1 MAAHLGAAVHSGHAL
16 QHSRQSRRGEAAE
29 VRQLFGDLA
38 ADKTKQPC
46 ARRMAFPCMKHI
58 CYKPGHRC
66 LHVALPALGVLVCS
80 RVVTGQCQGAER
92 VCRGLVPKL
101 PTQQHGDVL
110 AVVEP
115 SGPSEPD
122 SRRKQSKCQIKM
134 AVSKVASRRAK
145 LAGSMWRAR
154 CSPARLLQQTPPRPC
169 PAAVADP
176 QGRSVTMACRGGPRA
191 AASCELLAL
200 GSPAH
205 RRQGPSRKSE
215 TEALTLE
222 AALA

>member
-1 MAAHLGAAVHSGHAL
+1 MSATNAPAHLGAAVHTGHAL

-92 VCRGLVPKL
+92 VCRTDLFPNS
-101 PTQQHGDVL
+101 Q
-110 AVVEP
+110 P
-115 SGPSEPD
+115 SST
-122 SRRKQSKCQIKM
+122 
-134 AVSKVASRRAK
+134 ATF
-145 LAGSMWRAR
+145 W
-154 CSPARLLQQTPPRPC
+154 PRW
-169 PAAVADP
+169 
-176 QGRSVTMACRGGPRA
+176 S
-191 AASCELLAL
+191 
-200 GSPAH
+200 
-205 RRQGPSRKSE
+205 RQGPANQICAGSKANGRLEKLPVAEQSWLAACGGHAVPRRVSSSRRRHDH
-215 TEALTLE
+215 ALQQWQIRKGDL
-222 AALA
+222 

>member
-1 MAAHLGAAVHSGHAL
+1 MAAHLGAAVHTGHAL

-80 RVVTGQCQGAER
+80 RVVTGLCQGAER

-110 AVVEP
+110 AAVEP

-122 SRRKQSKCQIKM
+122 LRRKQSK
-134 AVSKVASRRAK
+134 
-145 LAGSMWRAR
+145 W
-154 CSPARLLQQTPPRPC
+154 
-169 PAAVADP
+169 
-176 QGRSVTMACRGGPRA
+176 
-191 AASCELLAL
+191 
-200 GSPAH
+200 
-205 RRQGPSRKSE
+205 PSRKLPVAEQSWLAACGGHAVPRRVSFSKRRHGH
-215 TEALTLE
+215 ALQQRQIRKGDL
-222 AALA
+222 